1 VYECLENREK
11 INLILYDFSN
21 AFGCLQPQLLTKKL
35 EKYGL
40 EGEALAWI
48 NSFLTDRTQIV
59 QLKSLDEANNEI

>member
-21 AFGCLQPQLLTKKL
+21 AFGCLQPQHLTKKL
-35 EKYGL
+35 EMYGL